1 MIYKLIISK
10 INRNRMT
17 QAKYFLIPVFGL
29 ILTGFLIK
37 DAYGYI
43 DPSSATMFIQVIIGA
58 LVGVGITIKIFWY
71 RIKSKLTRN

>member
-1 MIYKLIISK
+1 MIYKLINCVVI
-10 INRNRMT
+10 RNHMI
-17 QAKYFLIPVFGL
+17 QVKYFLMTVFGL

-37 DAYGYI
+37 DAYAYV

-58 LVGVGITIKIFWY
+58 LVGVGITIKVFWY